1 MRKLGMIVVLG
12 VAGMAL
18 ACGGSSSSGD
28 SGAGGTAGGGT
39 SGTGGTAGGGTSGS
53 CNYPPCVSNAL
64 AGCEPSGS
72 CVQQTTSAGAN
83 ICYSNGVK
91 EIATFDATMAINATI
106 KNASKTCAT
115 MSGTFTMTGSST
127 LTIKDGSGKTIGTT
141 TTDSAG
147 NTTVTCTGGQP
158 VTLDSGCDLAGS
170 SSSDNCT
177 AGTCTP

>member
-1 MRKLGMIVVLG
+1 
-12 VAGMAL
+12 
-18 ACGGSSSSGD
+18 
-28 SGAGGTAGGGT
+28 
-39 SGTGGTAGGGTSGS
+39 
-53 CNYPPCVSNAL
+53 
-64 AGCEPSGS
+64 
-72 CVQQTTSAGAN
+72 
-83 ICYSNGVK
+83 
-91 EIATFDATMAINATI
+91 
-106 KNASKTCAT
+106 
-115 MSGTFTMTGSST
+115 MTGSST